1 MVQVRVRDGV
11 LEGEVLDNVLGGQYY
26 SFKGIPYAAPPL
38 GDLRF
43 KAPQPVIPWD
53 GVRSAIANG
62 PICHQFDLFTGKLCT
77 EPSSEDCLYLNVY
90 SPDLQPKKPL
100 PVMFWIHGGGF
111 LSGSGNTSYYG
122 PDFLVNQ
129 NVVLVTINYR
139 LAVVGFLCLHTK
151 EVPGNA
157 GMKDQVAALRWVK
170 NNIRNFGGDPDNVT
184 IFGESAGAG
193 SVTYHLVSPMSK
205 GLFKRAIAQSGTNLS
220 HWARAF
226 EPRLRAEAIARSL
239 GKNTKDD
246 KELYEFFKS
255 LPIEKLTNP
264 FAPLTVEEE
273 AGLRIN
279 ITLAVADEKEFD
291 GVERFFYGD
300 VYERLHNGIH
310 EGVELMMGYTTDE
323 GIIQFAF
330 SPKDNFFDKYNK
342 YVQCFVPVELSL
354 KCSAKDQLAIGQKV
368 KKHYF
373 GDKPVSKDNVDAL
386 IKYLSMQMIDY
397 NAIEYAKFFVQMDKN
412 KLFFYQFD
420 MYSERNIWTEEFGG
434 GSYINGKSVCHC
446 DDLTYLFSTEKVRVD
461 LTTKST
467 KLIKNMTKLWTDF
480 AKSGDPTPDSS
491 LGVKWPAFDPKKEQ
505 YLIIGNDLVVAS
517 HPNKE
522 DFEFWE
528 KLHQQ
533 YVKH

>member
-11 LEGEVLDNVLGGQYY
+11 LEGQVLDNVLGGQYY

-43 KAPQPVIPWD
+43 KAPQPVIPWN
-53 GVRSAIANG
+53 GVRSAIAHG
-62 PICHQFDLFTGKLCT
+62 PICHQFDMFTGKLCT

-129 NVVLVTINYR
+129 NVVLITINYR

-446 DDLTYLFSTEKVRVD
+446 DDLTYLFSTEK
-461 LTTKST
+461 
-467 KLIKNMTKLWTDF
+467 
-480 AKSGDPTPDSS
+480 
-491 LGVKWPAFDPKKEQ
+491 
-505 YLIIGNDLVVAS
+505 
-517 HPNKE
+517 
-522 DFEFWE
+522 
-528 KLHQQ
+528 
-533 YVKH
+533 